1 VSAGRKGEFVAQK
14 EAGDPSMNQWT
25 KFFIASAVL
34 ATITG
39 ILIYARAVHA
49 VTPNLTP
56 FALPRA

>member
-1 VSAGRKGEFVAQK
+1 
-14 EAGDPSMNQWT
+14 MNQWT

-49 VTPNLTP
+49 VTPNVAP